1 MAKPINYDALLKD
14 FVDLPKDLE
23 NEFQQTQFSLAFPN
37 EEKMI
42 ISEGTKDFA
51 LGLYEHIFGY
61 NPIQALKEERQKAE
75 EERQKAI
82 EEERQRINT
91 TILNLH
97 QLAKMS
103 AAEIANIVLMD
114 LEYVEKLIVEYQN

>member
-1 MAKPINYDALLKD
+1 MAKPIDYDALLKD

-61 NPIQALKEERQKAE
+61 NPTQALKGERQKA
-75 EERQKAI
+75 

-97 QLAKMS
+97 QSAKIS
-103 AAEIANIVLMD
+103 AAEIANIVVID
-114 LEYVEKLIVEYQN
+114 LENVETLIAESQNSVHTS